1 MKHTTLAITISSLF
15 FTGLAGAAT
24 VYDNNGTTLKI
35 GGRAEARFEMSK
47 AYEDEDNSTFQDKSR
62 ARIKLKGT
70 TKITDEL
77 SAFGVYELEV
87 KDDDDKIK
95 NRYLYAGLKTQ
106 AGKISYG
113 KQDSAQVII
122 RDFTDI
128 MTTGS
133 GDASEIISGSKDK
146 RENNF
151 VYNNTFNDITLT
163 ANYVASSEKDKS
175 SYGASATYQS
185 PMGFAL
191 GAGYVTDTT
200 KGADDSNQYTLAA
213 NYDNSGIYL
222 AGLYTVA
229 SEGKKDTYGYELAA
243 GYKVNK
249 LSLNTVYN
257 KQTEEDI
264 AGKASDKVEYIAAE
278 AIYKFNKH
286 FRTYIGHQ
294 FNQLENGEDTT
305 QVGIRYT
312 F

>member
-222 AGLYTVA
+222 AALYTVA

-243 GYKVNK
+243 GDKVNK

-264 AGKASDKVEYIAAE
+264 AGKASDKV
-278 AIYKFNKH
+278 
-286 FRTYIGHQ
+286 
-294 FNQLENGEDTT
+294 
-305 QVGIRYT
+305 
-312 F
+312 